1 MSFFNTF
8 VGKPVLIQHDMLLR
22 VKIRLA
28 LRKLISNDDGD
39 FNENGI
45 KAIGSDRQKKN
56 NKTTLHVH
64 HAFLYISFSFP
75 ELSPVLWNSTPPPP
89 QKKKFAN

>member
-45 KAIGSDRQKKN
+45 KAIGSDRQKKKQQN
-56 NKTTLHVH
+56 NFARASRFFVH
-64 HAFLYISFSFP
+64 LFFFS
-75 ELSPVLWNSTPPPP
+75 
-89 QKKKFAN
+89 